1 MDTVLFVLLCI
12 AIAAFGAWDSTR
24 CRHHRRDKLPEDIQ

>member
-1 MDTVLFVLLCI
+1 METLFFVVLCI

-24 CRHHRRDKLPEDIQ
+24 CRHRRGKLPEDIQ